1 MTISATITNS
11 LQQNDITVETNG
23 NKKEVTIPSKPDGH
37 GSSVNGGELL
47 FLSLATCFCN
57 DLYREAVRRNI
68 EILSV
73 RVTVSGKFGGEGDP
87 ASDIVYKA
95 AIQSNNP
102 QSEIESLVS
111 HVDQVAEIHNTLR
124 KGVKVVLQME

>member
-1 MTISATITNS
+1 MTIEATIYSS

-23 NKKEVTIPSKPDGH
+23 SKKAIAIPAKLDGR

-57 DLYREAVRRNI
+57 DLYREAFRRKI
-68 EILSV
+68 EIESV
-73 RVTVSGKFGGEGDP
+73 RVTVSGKFGGEGEP

-95 AIQSNNP
+95 DIQSISP
-102 QSEIESLVS
+102 QAEIEALITY
-111 HVDQVAEIHNTLR
+111 VDQVAEIHNTLR
-124 KGVKVVLQME
+124 RGIKVELLS